1 MSNLSSSVYLSGM
14 GEEFM
19 QERIKREEAKIMQM
33 VWESIGKI
41 VRAIDCCKADRL
53 LFAIAQKI

>member
-1 MSNLSSSVYLSGM
+1 
-14 GEEFM
+14 M